1 MIVNAAGFLVRPYAQ
16 GYKGFER
23 TKNNPCKTERKF
35 TRITRMEL
43 IFNARQLSRCPELP
57 AGHGNYACWQKST
70 ASSSE
75 QRRNSRL
82 QDGKTLEG
90 LQTRPDPVYEPMS
103 VSRILCLG
111 QKESRWTPQ
120 QKSSGIRFYRFLMRS
135 SQISRRIFTSCTYVK
150 IVFGH
155 RCLLRFSLLH
165 RHKAL
170 LHRPFPHSLCTA
182 IIDFK

>member
-1 MIVNAAGFLVRPYAQ
+1 
-16 GYKGFER
+16 
-23 TKNNPCKTERKF
+23 
-35 TRITRMEL
+35 MEL

-75 QRRNSRL
+75 QRRNSRF

-90 LQTRPDPVYEPMS
+90 LQARPDPVYEPMS
-103 VSRILCLG
+103 VSRIFPFGKKNPVGLH
-111 QKESRWTPQ
+111 SRNPAGFD
-120 QKSSGIRFYRFLMRS
+120 SINLLMYS
-135 SQISRRIFTSCTYVK
+135 SQISRRIFTSCTYIK

-182 IIDFK
+182 IIDFN